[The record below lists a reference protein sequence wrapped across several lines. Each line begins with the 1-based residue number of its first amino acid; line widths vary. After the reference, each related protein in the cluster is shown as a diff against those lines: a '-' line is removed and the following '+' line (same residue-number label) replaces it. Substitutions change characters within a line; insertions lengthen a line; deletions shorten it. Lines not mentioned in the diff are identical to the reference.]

1 MCTGAE
7 IALVASAAASA
18 GGSYL
23 NSQNESKNEQAKIN
37 ARNAAAAQ
45 EQGRQKIFQ
54 ANNDATLNS
63 TLGNLDKDKQEQ
75 SFGDLVANREQAY
88 ADNTPPAA
96 EFANISDTTPSV
108 VKTDLAKKVAD
119 GMAKSKASAQ
129 ALAKVGGTTD
139 LFQNNG
145 LDINQA
151 ANDIGTQNNLARGS
165 LNTNLAEQTAAA
177 NNAGNKKSTFGD
189 LLSAAGAIGA
199 TASTRAG
206 ALDGLSGAF
215 DQKLVNPSLAQMG
228 PFDNSLPWR
237 NTPTV
242 GATTMW

>member
-7 IALVASAAASA
+7 IALVAGAAASA
-18 GGSYL
+18 GGSYI
-23 NSQNESKNEQAKIN
+23 NSQNESKNAQAKIN
-37 ARNAAAAQ
+37 ARNAASAQ
-45 EQGRQKIFQ
+45 EQERQKIFQ
-54 ANNDATLNS
+54 ANNDATLNT
-63 TLGNLDKDKQEQ
+63 TLGDLSKDKQDQ
-75 SFGDLVANREQAY
+75 SFGDLVANRTQAY
-88 ADNTPPAA
+88 ADNAPPAA
-96 EFANISDTTPSV
+96 DFANISDTTPSV

-177 NNAGNKKSTFGD
+177 NNAGNKRSTFGD
-189 LLSAAGAIGA
+189 LLSAAGAAATIGGGA
-199 TASTRAG
+199 AG
-206 ALDGLSGAF
+206 GLSDAGTE
-215 DQKLVNPSLAQMG
+215 SLWGKGLATPVPGGIG
-228 PFDNSLPWR
+228 PGYQPGLITSTPPW
-237 NTPTV
+237 
-242 GATTMW
+242 